1 MQYHLE
7 TIPVWEAMEWKSA
20 CPLCGLKH
28 RTEEETVDRTL
39 GASVMEPDA
48 RINVNR
54 KGICA
59 AHHAMLY
66 ARQNRLGHALL
77 MDSHSKEQ
85 LERLRSLQKQAETA
99 GSRKTLRLKAP
110 AATGKLL
117 LNLRKL
123 TAHCVVCET
132 VETHMTRYLATFLHL
147 WKTNDDFH
155 AAWLAS
161 QGVCLPHLT
170 ELLAC
175 APSLL
180 NDAEQNAFAA
190 EALARLAAGLEADAK
205 DLDWFTRKFDYRNQS
220 EPWGNSK
227 TALERVVNRLRGWC
241 IGGAPA
247 PKK

>member
-20 CPLCGLKH
+20 CPLCGLKQ
-28 RTEEETVDRTL
+28 RTEAEAVERAL

-48 RINVNR
+48 RVNVNR

-59 AHHAMLY
+59 AHHTMLY
-66 ARQNRLGHALL
+66 TRQNRLGHALL
-77 MDSHSKEQ
+77 MDSHGKEQ
-85 LERLRSLQKQAETA
+85 LERLRSLQKQAENA
-99 GSRKTLRLKAP
+99 GRGKTLRLKATS
-110 AATGKLL
+110 ATDKLL
-117 LNLRKL
+117 QSLREL
-123 TAHCVVCET
+123 TARCVVCET
-132 VETHMTRYLATFLHL
+132 VETHMTRYFATFLHL

-170 ELLAC
+170 KLLEC
-175 APSLL
+175 SPRLL
-180 NDAEQNAFAA
+180 SAADQNAFAA
-190 EALARLAAGLEADAK
+190 EALARLTAGLEADEK
-205 DLDWFTRKFDYRNQS
+205 DLDWFTRKFDYRNQA

-241 IGGAPA
+241 LGDAPA
-247 PKK
+247 PQK